1 MSVKFYFLPDE
12 LGISDNGLTWQVNLG
27 KMILLKSRD
36 LESSFEESDRIF
48 RSNKDENFKFEQE
61 NFLLFVSRIATE
73 RVMLLNSLIGRQS
86 HSSSISPVIDLIDNE
101 KRQLKF
107 GLFIQYPE
115 NIKILEYISDDVYKL
130 HSRMLED
137 SE

>member
-101 KRQLKF
+101 K
-107 GLFIQYPE
+107 G
-115 NIKILEYISDDVYKL
+115 N
-130 HSRMLED
+130 
-137 SE
+137 

>member
-61 NFLLFVSRIATE
+61 NFCCLLVE
-73 RVMLLNSLIGRQS
+73 
-86 HSSSISPVIDLIDNE
+86 
-101 KRQLKF
+101 
-107 GLFIQYPE
+107 
-115 NIKILEYISDDVYKL
+115 
-130 HSRMLED
+130 
-137 SE
+137 